1 MTWLHGICQEENMP
15 TSLAARIPG
24 GSYLTMLLLLMMFGM
39 KLLILNYM
47 ETKQSILKE
56 ADEIVNDRTRGYE
69 PAEDSFKNISQIAS
83 AIRRKN
89 ITPRDV
95 SAVMIALKLS
105 REQYAHKRDNNVD
118 AAGYIQIDHLLAE
131 AEYE

>member
-1 MTWLHGICQEENMP
+1 
-15 TSLAARIPG
+15 
-24 GSYLTMLLLLMMFGM
+24 
-39 KLLILNYM
+39 M

-131 AEYE
+131 AGYE

>member
-1 MTWLHGICQEENMP
+1 
-15 TSLAARIPG
+15 
-24 GSYLTMLLLLMMFGM
+24 
-39 KLLILNYM
+39 M
-47 ETKQSILKE
+47 EKDRSILKE

-83 AIRRKN
+83 AIRKKD
-89 ITPRDV
+89 ISPRDV

-131 AEYE
+131 AGYE

>member
-1 MTWLHGICQEENMP
+1 
-15 TSLAARIPG
+15 
-24 GSYLTMLLLLMMFGM
+24 
-39 KLLILNYM
+39 M
-47 ETKQSILKE
+47 EKDQSILKE

-83 AIRRKN
+83 AIRRKS

>member
-1 MTWLHGICQEENMP
+1 
-15 TSLAARIPG
+15 
-24 GSYLTMLLLLMMFGM
+24 
-39 KLLILNYM
+39 M
-47 ETKQSILKE
+47 EKDQSILKE
-56 ADEIVNDRTRGYE
+56 ADEIVNNRSRGYE

-118 AAGYIQIDHLLAE
+118 ATGYIQIDHLLAE
-131 AEYE
+131 AGYE

>member
-1 MTWLHGICQEENMP
+1 
-15 TSLAARIPG
+15 
-24 GSYLTMLLLLMMFGM
+24 MLLILMLFGM
-39 KLLILNYM
+39 NLLILNYM
-47 ETKQSILKE
+47 EKDQSILKE
-56 ADEIVNDRTRGYE
+56 ADEIVNNRSRGYE

-131 AEYE
+131 AGYE

>member
-1 MTWLHGICQEENMP
+1 MIV
-15 TSLAARIPG
+15 
-24 GSYLTMLLLLMMFGM
+24 GM
-39 KLLILNYM
+39 KNMMKTIKEEM
-47 ETKQSILKE
+47 SILQE
-56 ADEIVNDRTRGYE
+56 ADKIVNDRTRGYE
-69 PAEDSFKNISQIAS
+69 PVEDSFKAISRIAS
-83 AIRRKN
+83 AIRRKD

-131 AEYE
+131 AGYD

>member
-1 MTWLHGICQEENMP
+1 MI
-15 TSLAARIPG
+15 
-24 GSYLTMLLLLMMFGM
+24 FGM

-47 ETKQSILKE
+47 EKEQSILKE

-69 PAEDSFKNISQIAS
+69 PVEDSFKAISLIAS
-83 AIRRKN
+83 AIRKKD

-95 SAVMIALKLS
+95 SAVMIALKLA

-131 AEYE
+131 AGYE